1 MMAPR
6 ILWPTLWGL
15 ALVLALAL
23 HLAAGAHQVSPGNVW
38 EALMSTTGDSYDAVV
53 VRQIRLPRALGAI
66 VAGANL
72 AAAGALMQGA
82 TRNPLADPGLFG
94 LLAGASLAVVVGY
107 GAFGSSGPFAL
118 PLMAAIGALAGA
130 ATVWGLSMAA
140 NTGGMLTPILAG
152 AAVTAFLGALTL
164 LLNLLDE
171 RNFDALR
178 IWLSGS
184 LAGLRLP
191 VLAVAAALSAPAL
204 VMALLIAPKLTALG
218 MGDEAAKGLGLGLAR
233 LRTATLLAVVV
244 LTACAVALA
253 GPLGFVG
260 LTVPHVARLFVG
272 VDYARVM
279 PLSLALG
286 AIYLLSTDTLARVA
300 LAPTEVSAGILTALI
315 GAPVFVLLVRW
326 RR

>member
-1 MMAPR
+1 M
-6 ILWPTLWGL
+6 LWGL

-23 HLAAGAHQVSPGNVW
+23 HLAAGAHHVSPGNVW

-107 GAFGSSGPFAL
+107 GAFGLSGPFAL

-130 ATVWGLSMAA
+130 AAVWGLSMAA

-191 VLAVAAALSAPAL
+191 VLAVAAALSTPAL

-218 MGDEAAKGLGLGLAR
+218 MGDEAAKGLGLNLTR

-300 LAPTEVSAGILTALI
+300 LAPTEVSVGILTA
-315 GAPVFVLLVRW
+315 
-326 RR
+326 